1 MSATPVLDLK
11 TCPMPLILIIICVA
25 EFLIAIA
32 LILQY
37 RKIASVSVTARPA
50 MSAVPGRGPEP
61 VHLRTLG
68 PSDAEQTWKQQQFLD
83 EFEAQVAATYLDK
96 DSQELL
102 KRAQGRYLNED
113 VQAMWELWARAVSLT
128 QARLRKEQ
136 NM

>member
-1 MSATPVLDLK
+1 MSTTPVLDLK
-11 TCPMPLILIIICVA
+11 IYTMPLIFIICIA

-37 RKIASVSVTARPA
+37 RKIVSLSTATRPA
-50 MSAVPGRGPEP
+50 MNAVPGRGPEP

-102 KRAQGRYLNED
+102 KRAQGRYLNDE
-113 VQAMWELWARAVSLT
+113 VQAMWELWARAISLT

-136 NM
+136 NA